1 MTSNEKDNLENE
13 NIEAQEETNEKI
25 NENDEINSE
34 AAEENGANEASAG
47 ESEAAAQPDET
58 ARMREEIAALKDS
71 HLRLMAE
78 YDNFKKRTARE
89 KEALLFDATLICMN
103 KFLPVLDNLI
113 RAKDTPCSDEAY
125 KNGVDMVFK
134 SFNEALE
141 RMNVKKIDALN
152 APFDPNFHN
161 AVMHVEGDEYPENTV
176 VEVFQEGYVMG
187 ERVIRPAMVKV
198 AN

>member
-1 MTSNEKDNLENE
+1 MNVVLLGDSNLSTGGDDCTGERSWSKWFKELFQPKTCVSYARSGATWTNNALTKHDTKE
-13 NIEAQEETNEKI
+13 NIARVG
-25 NENDEINSE
+25 NS
-34 AAEENGANEASAG
+34 NVIYN
-47 ESEAAAQPDET
+47 QVN
-58 ARMREEIAALKDS
+58 R
-71 HLRLMAE
+71 
-78 YDNFKKRTARE
+78 F
-89 KEALLFDATLICMN
+89 
-103 KFLPVLDNLI
+103 
-113 RAKDTPCSDEAY
+113 DEAY